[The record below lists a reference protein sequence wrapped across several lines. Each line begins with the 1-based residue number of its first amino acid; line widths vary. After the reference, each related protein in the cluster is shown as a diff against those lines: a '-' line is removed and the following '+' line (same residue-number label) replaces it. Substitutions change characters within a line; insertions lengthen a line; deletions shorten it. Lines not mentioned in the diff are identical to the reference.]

1 MTKPTKPTQPQA
13 LDMRG
18 EYRQELKH
26 LHQKQ
31 KVHRRAEKA
40 IPAVYQRAVRL
51 VTKESD
57 RSLANARRWMK
68 REKRAIGK
76 VIAATARRISIT
88 EGRLS

>member
-18 EYRQELKH
+18 EYRQELKE
-26 LHQKQ
+26 LRLRQKD
-31 KVHRRAEKA
+31 HRRAEKA

-51 VTKESD
+51 ATKERD
-57 RSLANARRWMK
+57 KAVANARRWMK